1 MQVINLK
8 AEINGTAILNNI
20 TFSLNDNEKVGL
32 VGPNGS
38 GKSTLLKSLAG
49 SLQLNSG
56 TIKLNNETVGY
67 LEQEIKRE
75 YYDYTVIEYIKEATN
90 IKYLEDRLH
99 ELEDNLNDSNYDLY
113 SKILTEYLLKDGYN
127 FENNLK
133 LILNGLNYK
142 EVIDI
147 KVSELSGGEKIKVL
161 LAILL
166 LKNADILL
174 LDEPT
179 NNLDIASI
187 IYLEKYLKNIN
198 KKMIIVSHDEEFLNK
213 IVNKIIELSDGQIKE
228 YNMSYLEYL
237 KEKENEYK
245 RNKKEY
251 EVAKTEKEQLKK
263 RLLKV
268 QSWKDKGIN
277 KKAHNDNDKIANNFA
292 REKTNS
298 KNISKIKESINKINI
313 PKFEEKEEINILF
326 KLDNSKGNKDIV
338 LTDLVCGYEKFKTPA
353 INLIIKYGS
362 KVRIEGS
369 NGSGKTTLIKTIL
382 GNIVPQSGTVNIGSN
397 VKLGYISQ
405 DTLSDD
411 SEENIID
418 YITKDI
424 KEYDKSMLF
433 TMLSKF
439 GINYD
444 DKDKKYMTLSSG
456 QRTRVN
462 LVKLALNKINVL
474 ILDEVTNHLDIDALN
489 LIYELINEYEG
500 TIISISHNRKYN
512 ELLNPKIIVN
522 INTGKITYK

>member
-1 MQVINLK
+1 MQVINVK
-8 AEINGTAILNNI
+8 VGINGLTILKNI
-20 TFSLNDNEKVGL
+20 TFSINNNEKVGL

-49 SLQLNSG
+49 LLQIDSG
-56 TIKLNNETVGY
+56 IVKLDNETVGY
-67 LEQEIKRE
+67 LEQEISLN
-75 YYDYTVIEYIKEATN
+75 YYNYKVIEYIKESAS

-113 SKILTEYLLKDGYN
+113 NKILNEFLLKDGYN

-133 LILNGLNYK
+133 FILNGLNFK
-142 EVIDI
+142 EKLDI
-147 KVSELSGGEKIKVL
+147 KVSELSGGEKIKIL
-161 LAILL
+161 LTILL
-166 LKNADILL
+166 LKNTNILL

-179 NNLDIASI
+179 NNLDIDAI
-187 IYLEKYLKNIN
+187 KWLENYLKNIN
-198 KKMIIVSHDEEFLNK
+198 KKMIIVSHDEMFLSE
-213 IVNKIIELSDGQIKE
+213 IVNKVLEIHEGNIKI
-228 YNMSYLEYL
+228 YNMSYNEYLEEKTNIYKKQKEEYEESKAL
-237 KEKENEYK
+237 KEK
-245 RNKKEY
+245 
-251 EVAKTEKEQLKK
+251 LKK
-263 RLLKV
+263 QLLKA
-268 QSWKDKGIN
+268 QLWKDKGTS
-277 KKAHNDNDKIANNFA
+277 KKTYNDNDKIANNYA

-298 KNISKIKESINKINI
+298 KNISKIKDSINKINI
-313 PKFEEKEEINILF
+313 PKFEEKEEINIFF

-338 LTDLVCGYEKFKTPA
+338 LNELVCGYDKFKTPPL
-353 INLIIKYGS
+353 NLRIKYGN
-362 KVRIEGS
+362 KVQIEGN

-382 GNIVPQSGTVNIGSN
+382 GIIKPQSGIVNIGNN

-411 SEENIID
+411 KNESIID

-424 KEYDKSMLF
+424 ENYDKSMIF
-433 TMLSKF
+433 TILSKF

-444 DKDKKYMTLSSG
+444 DKDKKYMTLSPG

-512 ELLNPKIIVN
+512 ELLNAKIIVN